1 MIAKLLAAITGSTAE
16 GQRKMAM
23 GVYTI
28 GLLFLLAGGALIGT
42 WVAGGVD
49 AGRPHL
55 LRDIC
60 EQAITAIG
68 AAFGLLIVGNGVEH
82 VAGAIKAKGQ

>member
-1 MIAKLLAAITGSTAE
+1 MIQRLLLAIIGNAE
-16 GQRKMAM
+16 VGQRKMAM

-28 GLLFLLAGGALIGT
+28 GLLFLLAAAALVGT

-55 LRDIC
+55 LRDIA
-60 EQAITAIG
+60 EQSITAIG

-82 VAGAIKAKGQ
+82 IAKAKGQ